1 MSVDIALLVVGLC
14 VCAFAAGAWFYS
26 IPLDSKLNKLEH
38 EVADLRKSPICITH
52 AEREAIEEAICDQ
65 ESYIADCRNFHDP
78 DGWNF
83 HDPDGEKRAVQIGDA
98 LRGLLERTK

>member
-1 MSVDIALLVVGLC
+1 MSMDIASLVVGLC

-38 EVADLRKSPICITH
+38 EIADLRKSSICITH

-78 DGWNF
+78 DG
-83 HDPDGEKRAVQIGDA
+83 EKRAVQIGDA